1 MMLNEKL
8 TSTINTLKAKFLDG
22 WIISLGLSGKD
33 SFAVAHCAI
42 EALKLAK
49 MERSNAGPLYIN
61 TVDTTIDNFE
71 VMNFIRQCHQE
82 ITQYAADYQ
91 LPIETVMLQPPV
103 NQRPMVQYIG
113 RGILL
118 RTFEN
123 QANAR
128 QCTSDWKI
136 DSVKRFMKSLEQK
149 HQTAKILS
157 LSGSRDSESASRAAN
172 LAKRGESIDTIV
184 DTDLG
189 FKLAPIKDWD
199 FKHVWALI
207 SLIEKGHIESF
218 GENLTKGL
226 TKHYNAGNAGTCDLL
241 AGEGTDRSKPCSSRF
256 GCVLCS
262 LVKEDTSL
270 QNQINLAP
278 QTYGYMQ
285 GLLDLRKFMFDTVN
299 DYDRCRSMIGKRIE
313 NGYLKIGYND
323 YSLDF
328 RKELLRYTLTLDAR
342 EQERAYKA
350 GCAPKFQLI
359 KHEDIVTIQFYWT
372 KDGGEKSPGEALQ
385 IWHDVHTEHHRYD
398 IPQTTY
404 VPASPM
410 PKYGTRRTPI
420 VKMMDHL
427 DTTGLTISDV
437 DRDNLVTNVFYQGR
451 DAIETTP
458 FDVAE
463 RFTVGDADT
472 LEEYVEW
479 TFWDYIQDG
488 VLFDNACPSSL
499 MKDMLRAGVI
509 KIKKGGMPALHQA
522 MRKAQVYSHLTF
534 QHKHYETFLLAYS
547 VTDEEYQDD
556 VNMQAKHA
564 IACSS
569 PQQEMFAI

>member
-1 MMLNEKL
+1 MLNQKL
-8 TSTINTLKAKFLDG
+8 ATTISTLKSKFLDG

-42 EALKLAK
+42 EALKLARE
-49 MERSNAGPLYIN
+49 ERSDAGPLYIN

-71 VMNFIRQCHQE
+71 VMNFIRQCHNE
-82 ITQYAADYQ
+82 INLYAAEQQ
-91 LPIETVMLQPPV
+91 LPIKTVILQPPV

-136 DSVKRFMKSLEQK
+136 DSVKRFMKFLEKK

-157 LSGSRDSESASRAAN
+157 LSGSRDAESASRAAN
-172 LAKRGESIDTIV
+172 LAKRGESIDTIAE
-184 DTDLG
+184 TDLG
-189 FKLAPIKDWD
+189 YKLAPIKDWA
-199 FKHVWALI
+199 FKDVWALI
-207 SLIEKGHIESF
+207 QQIEAGHIESF

-226 TKHYNAGNAGTCDLL
+226 TKHYSAGNAGTCDLL
-241 AGEGTDRSKPCSSRF
+241 AGEGADRSKACGSRF

-285 GLLDLRKFMFDTVN
+285 GLLSLRKFMFDTVN

-328 RKELLRYTLTLDAR
+328 RKELLRYTLTLDAL

-350 GCAPKFQLI
+350 GTAPKFQLL
-359 KHEDIVTIQFYWT
+359 KHEDIVAIQFYWT
-372 KDGGEKSPGEALQ
+372 KEGGEKSPGEALQ
-385 IWHDVHTEHHRYD
+385 IWLDVHTEQHRYA
-398 IPQTTY
+398 IPETTY
-404 VPASPM
+404 APSSPL
-410 PKYGTRRTPI
+410 PKYGSRRTPI
-420 VKMMDHL
+420 CQMMDFL
-427 DTTGLTISDV
+427 ETSGLTITDE
-437 DRDNLVTNVFYQGR
+437 DRDNLATHLFYRGNE
-451 DAIETTP
+451 AVETTP
-458 FDVAE
+458 FDVAD
-463 RFTVGDADT
+463 RFTVADNDT
-472 LEEYVEW
+472 LEEYIEGK
-479 TFWDYIQDG
+479 FWDYIQDG

-509 KIKKGGMPALHQA
+509 KIKKGGMPALHEA

-547 VTDEEYQDD
+547 VTEDEYLSE
-556 VNMQAKHA
+556 VASMKAAPVAALHT
-564 IACSS
+564 